1 MEFSDAVTDVIIRLR
16 PGEVITYGEVAAEAG
31 HPGASRAV
39 GNLLRQ
45 TDGLPWWRVVATN
58 GRLVPGSEAR
68 QTALL
73 RSEGVTVKDGRVVHN
88 RGFGGEEP

>member
-1 MEFSDAVTDVIIRLR
+1 MEFTDAVTEVIVRLR
-16 PGEVITYGEVAAEAG
+16 PGEVAAEAG

-39 GNLLRQ
+39 GSLLRQ
-45 TDGLPWWRVVATN
+45 TEGLPWWRVVAAN

-73 RSEGVTVKDGRVVHN
+73 RSEGVTVREGRVVHN
-88 RGFGGEEP
+88 PDNDGEAP